1 LKWIKQ
7 KNGKNKAVQLL
18 RDEDVIIFNP
28 RRDDWDKSWKQSP
41 DNKKFRKQV
50 EWELKAM
57 ECADKILMYFDPKTK
72 SPISLLELGLF
83 ANSNKLIVV
92 CPKGFWRKGNV
103 DIVCRRYEIEQAE
116 TIENAIQK
124 LIKFTKKG
132 KMEKT
137 NNKL

>member
-1 LKWIKQ
+1 
-7 KNGKNKAVQLL
+7 
-18 RDEDVIIFNP
+18 
-28 RRDDWDKSWKQSP
+28 
-41 DNKKFRKQV
+41 
-50 EWELKAM
+50 M

-132 KMEKT
+132 KNGE
-137 NNKL
+137 NKHKL